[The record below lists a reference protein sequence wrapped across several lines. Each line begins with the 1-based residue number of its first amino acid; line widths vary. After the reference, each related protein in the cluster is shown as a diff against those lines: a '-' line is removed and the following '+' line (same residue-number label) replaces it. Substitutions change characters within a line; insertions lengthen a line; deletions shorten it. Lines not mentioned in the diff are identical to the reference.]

1 MKVEHWE
8 DTFKD
13 DSTFLFGAAP
23 NRTVTELEHMFD
35 KAWTVLDVGCGD
47 GKNAVYLAKQ
57 GFENID
63 AFDINENA
71 VAKIERI
78 CAAQNLSINTQITS
92 VKDFVFEKKYDL
104 MLSFGVFHFVEKDE
118 WKAFI
123 KKAQENTNIGGIH
136 VIQMFNDSIPPTP
149 DIAPFAVGMATDG
162 ELKELYEGWE
172 IIQFLFYTFEEEHPD
187 VPLHKHASNKLVARK
202 V

>member
-8 DTFKD
+8 DTFMD

-47 GKNAVYLAKQ
+47 GKNAVHLAKQ

-136 VIQMFNDSIPPTP
+136 VIQMFNNSIPPTP

-162 ELKELYEGWE
+162 ESAL
-172 IIQFLFYTFEEEHPD
+172 
-187 VPLHKHASNKLVARK
+187 
-202 V
+202 